1 MDSLSV
7 WVAVFF
13 TIISRLCVAQDPPQ
27 PFPPIDSY
35 LSTTNILNHSSYV
48 DSFDEPQWYLDN
60 IPFVDFPD
68 TAIQDVYYY
77 RATVIKRH
85 LKFAHE
91 GHGWSFT
98 EFIHPVAWG
107 IGNITF
113 FTGLWLIHTSKQASN
128 YSRFCAP
135 SHGRNSVASQS

>member
-1 MDSLSV
+1 M
-7 WVAVFF
+7 AFF
-13 TIISRLCVAQDPPQ
+13 TIGFTVFISFALRLCVAQDPPQ

-35 LSTTNILNHSSYV
+35 IPTTDILNHSSYV
-48 DSFDEPQWYLDN
+48 DALDEPQWYLDN

-68 TAIQDVYYY
+68 QAIQDVYYY
-77 RATVIKRH
+77 RASVIKRH

-107 IGNITF
+107 TKHAF
-113 FTGLWLIHTSKQASN
+113 SASVFLLTCSSKQTPD
-128 YSRFCAP
+128 YSRFCTP
-135 SHGRNSVASQS
+135 SYG